1 MNLEEA
7 REILKRHGRP
17 LCGCKYGSGP
27 YNNANDNM
35 IHEATKILEA
45 EQALISH
52 NNPPQ
57 DIQTPN

>member
-27 YNNANDNM
+27 YNNAIDNM
-35 IHEATKILEA
+35 IHEATKIIEA
-45 EQALISH
+45 EQALISQ

-57 DIQTPN
+57 DIPTPN